1 MKAVELRKCTRL
13 DSAFSWSS
21 YFSHDRTLG
30 VGSYMSVLL
39 QGVVLTFIYCKLY
52 SSDETQVNCS

>member
-1 MKAVELRKCTRL
+1 MKAVELRKCTHL

-39 QGVVLTFIYCKLY
+39 QGVVLTFIY
-52 SSDETQVNCS
+52 